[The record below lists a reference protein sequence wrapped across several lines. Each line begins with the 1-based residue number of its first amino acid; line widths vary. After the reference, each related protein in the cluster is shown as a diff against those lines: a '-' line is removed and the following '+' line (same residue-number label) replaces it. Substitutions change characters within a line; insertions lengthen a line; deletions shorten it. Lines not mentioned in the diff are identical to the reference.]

1 MNLKVGGPRIA
12 LLAVMLLNWGSLSA
26 EGVTQSSS
34 MASLLRDAATSPK
47 MENPEV
53 VRHLAAEAAQRDLD
67 PKVNGSVHDIRATT
81 VTTEGGGPRVP
92 KPVSV
97 RRDF

>member
-12 LLAVMLLNWGSLSA
+12 LLTVMFSSWGISSA
-26 EGVTQSSS
+26 EGVTQPNS
-34 MASLLRDAATSPK
+34 MASLLRDASGSPRT
-47 MENPEV
+47 ESPEV
-53 VRHLAAEAAQRDLD
+53 APRLAAEAVQRDVD
-67 PKVNGSVHDIRATT
+67 PEVNGSVHDVRATT
-81 VTTEGGGPRVP
+81 VTTEGAAPRVP